1 MRAHQ
6 ESLLV
11 SSPDAVVPYHADL
24 PAQTLIQL
32 AGHKRVHVYPGTRY
46 RVELFDDW
54 AQAIARWTGTR
65 TTTPFQDCRWL
76 GAWYRAFTE
85 VEPIVAVITD
95 AMTLE
100 QVALLPLV
108 RRRRRGVR
116 IIEFADLDLTD
127 YNAPLLGP
135 AAPRD
140 AAGAQTMWREL
151 LVELTRMQGG
161 ADLIR
166 LRKLPRDLDGQANPL
181 TLLEGTGPSA
191 VNGNL
196 ATIGED
202 FDAWRH
208 SLGRN
213 ARKAF
218 LRSWRVFTRDPQAQF
233 RIITD
238 PGEAARVM
246 AAMEVQQDARM
257 RALGLSYSLNDQ
269 AYAAFYRDLVAANLR
284 NRYAVLTALTVGDE
298 VVATLL
304 GIRNG
309 ARYAMVR
316 FSNAGEKWAGC
327 SPGLLVIERTMAA
340 LHADGVRSFDFGT
353 GNYAYKRKFGVT
365 QMPLLNLTRALSLR
379 GKPFALRDRIVRELR
394 RYPRLAARISRALGT
409 QSMREEF

>member
-1 MRAHQ
+1 MAVLTAGAGQLDAGAIARA
-6 ESLLV
+6 
-11 SSPDAVVPYHADL
+11 A
-24 PAQTLIQL
+24 
-32 AGHKRVHVYPGTRY
+32 RY

-54 AQAIARWTGTR
+54 KQATARWNETR
-65 TTTPFQDCRWL
+65 ASTPFQDFRWL
-76 GAWYRAFTE
+76 GAWYGAFTE
-85 VEPIVAVITD
+85 VEPVIAVITD
-95 AMTLE
+95 ARTLE

-108 RRRRRGVR
+108 RRTHRGVR

-140 AAGAQTMWREL
+140 AAGAQALWHDLTAAL
-151 LVELTRMQGG
+151 TLVQGG

-166 LRKLPRDLDGQANPL
+166 LRKLPRDLDGRPNPL
-181 TLLEGTGPSA
+181 ALLEGTFRSA

-196 ATIGED
+196 VTIGED

-213 ARKAF
+213 ARKGF
-218 LRSWRVFTRDPQAQF
+218 LKSWRVFSGEPKAQF
-233 RIITD
+233 SIVTD
-238 PGEAARVM
+238 PDDATRVM
-246 AAMEVQQDARM
+246 AAMEVQQGARM
-257 RALGLSYSLNDQ
+257 QALGLSYSLNDQ
-269 AYAAFYRDLVAANLR
+269 AYAAFYRDLVGANLR
-284 NRYAVLTALTVGDE
+284 TGYAVLTALTVGEE

-309 ARYAMVR
+309 ARYVMVR
-316 FSNAGEKWAGC
+316 FSNAGEKWAIC

-365 QMPLLNLTRALSLR
+365 QMPLLNITKALSWR
-379 GKPFALRDRIVRELR
+379 GKPLASRDRIVRELR
-394 RYPRLAARISRALGT
+394 RFPRFAARISRAIGT
-409 QSMREEF
+409 RSMREEF